1 MSRMLLR
8 SAVVIVSLTLVSVPL
23 VRYATAEAGLSPS
36 EARKL
41 IAHFAGIDLPSDA
54 VRIKEVSSLGNS
66 TVVVAQVETAFRVV
80 KNDNKWK
87 VAEIRTGNNRWEDVD
102 TLVKALNEEKA
113 ARARAELGLLAA
125 ALELYKRERGFY
137 LEAKSERALIDHLSP
152 HYIANVVRTDP
163 WHQPYTYE
171 GTRDGF
177 VLRSNG
183 ADEKAGTADD
193 IVVSK

>member
-1 MSRMLLR
+1 MLLR
-8 SAVVIVSLTLVSVPL
+8 SAVVIVILTLVSVPL
-23 VRYATAEAGLSPS
+23 VRYVTAAAGLGPS

-66 TVVVAQVETAFRVV
+66 AVVVAQVETAFRLV
-80 KNDNKWK
+80 KDDNKWK
-87 VAEIRTGNNRWEDVD
+87 VAEIRTGNNRWEDVN
-102 TLVKALNEEKA
+102 TLVKALNNEKS
-113 ARARAELGLLAA
+113 ARAHAELGVLAA

-137 LEAKSERALIDHLSP
+137 LEAKSERTLIDHLSP
-152 HYIANVVRTDP
+152 QYISDVIRIDP
-163 WHQPYTYE
+163 WHQPYAYE